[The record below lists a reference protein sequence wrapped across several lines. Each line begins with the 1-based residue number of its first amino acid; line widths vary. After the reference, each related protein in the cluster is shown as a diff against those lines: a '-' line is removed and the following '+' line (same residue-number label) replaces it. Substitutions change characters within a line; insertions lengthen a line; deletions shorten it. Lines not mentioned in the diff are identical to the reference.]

1 MTFSILLTWFLF
13 IPIPIING
21 FFREK
26 YIKKYTKEIHNT
38 NRKCGPALGRVY
50 KDKPSIIKAA
60 IDPDMIR
67 PMSSLDLPMAQI
79 TFQRDG
85 HSQKFTF
92 RIVGRGIGTGFAVME
107 PVLNVRNRGE
117 NE

>member
-1 MTFSILLTWFLF
+1 VAVEGEAA
-13 IPIPIING
+13 IIS
-21 FFREK
+21 
-26 YIKKYTKEIHNT
+26 EIHNT